1 MVVLVII
8 LMLSFA
14 VMAIFAYAAC
24 VEVDRLRIEN
34 RRLKSWN
41 NGQRD
46 AIEQLQNKVW
56 FMEDLRKEEG
66 A

>member
-1 MVVLVII
+1 MTTLVIV
-8 LMLSFA
+8 LMISFV

-24 VEVDRLRIEN
+24 TEVERLQIEN

-41 NGQRD
+41 NGQRV
-46 AIEQLQNKVW
+46 AIEQLQTELW
-56 FMEDLRKEEG
+56 FKEDFTKEG